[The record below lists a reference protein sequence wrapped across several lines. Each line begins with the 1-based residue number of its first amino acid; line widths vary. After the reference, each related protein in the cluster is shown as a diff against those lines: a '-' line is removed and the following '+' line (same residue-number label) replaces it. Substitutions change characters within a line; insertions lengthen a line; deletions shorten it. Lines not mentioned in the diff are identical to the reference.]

1 MLFRSVDCSFVQHA
15 TYLTKTII
23 HPHVLEFISVLDTS
37 IPSQRKKLTAN
48 EVIGPL
54 EVLYDFGELDAAGS
68 LEKVSPPI
76 VLFGPQTAQI
86 GTLQQV
92 NGAASIAWKEQVVGD
107 SLHLVF
113 EGCEPSTGM
122 R

>member
-1 MLFRSVDCSFVQHA
+1 MDCSFVQQA
-15 TYLTKTII
+15 VQLTKNVIR
-23 HPHVLEFISVLDTS
+23 PHVLEFISVLDTN

-48 EVIGPL
+48 EIIGPL
-54 EVLYDFGELDAAGS
+54 EVLYEFGELDAAGS

-76 VLFGPQTAQI
+76 VLFGAQTAQI

-92 NGAASIAWKEQVVGD
+92 NGAASIAWKEQVVGE
-107 SLHLVF
+107 SLHIVF